1 MTGLTMLAR
10 ATLWLIL
17 LVPRLVRRKARWL
30 SEPQD
35 QQVAEARIRW
45 G

>member
-1 MTGLTMLAR
+1 MTGLLVITQ
-10 ATLWLIL
+10 TLRWLLL

-30 SEPQD
+30 SEPHD
-35 QQVAEARIRW
+35 QQAAEARVRW